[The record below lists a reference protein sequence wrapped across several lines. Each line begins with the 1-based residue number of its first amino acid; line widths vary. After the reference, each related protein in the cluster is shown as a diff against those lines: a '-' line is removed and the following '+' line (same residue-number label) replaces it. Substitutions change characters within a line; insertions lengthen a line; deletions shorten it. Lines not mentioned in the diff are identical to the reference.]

1 MAKNASGA
9 SRVLWMLFVVLD
21 RCACLLVGMFLWV
34 DMWTAHLRVDVLLA
48 DQSLENPNY
57 IGQWQMFLPSDVC
70 LGCMF
75 EL

>member
-1 MAKNASGA
+1 
-9 SRVLWMLFVVLD
+9 
-21 RCACLLVGMFLWV
+21 MFLWV
-34 DMWTAHLRVDVLLA
+34 DMSTAHLRVDVLLA

-70 LGCMF
+70 LGCML